1 MWQWLST
8 VGKKNKNGRLL
19 WLQHCSKKKKKR
31 RRILFWLFR
40 TIYLMGTQSATV
52 AYRITVKSQRVKV
65 RLPLNLKKHERGP
78 RCINLCASCLCSLS
92 SVCVCVRA
100 HQCIMCRR
108 TAEVRNN
115 CDPVLLSG
123 VSEPDCVSTYVRLRH
138 ESMSVSRK
146 VRALA
151 PEHVHP
157 LMNVF
162 GQIPGITANPG
173 HRPIPQCNASGLN
186 VKKSIT

>member
-1 MWQWLST
+1 
-8 VGKKNKNGRLL
+8 
-19 WLQHCSKKKKKR
+19 
-31 RRILFWLFR
+31 
-40 TIYLMGTQSATV
+40 MGTQSATA
-52 AYRITVKSQRVKV
+52 AYRITVKSQQVKV

-92 SVCVCVRA
+92 SVCVCVCVSVRA
-100 HQCIMCRR
+100 LQCIMCRR

-123 VSEPDCVSTYVRLRH
+123 VSEPDCVSTYVGLRY

-146 VRALA
+146 CARS
-151 PEHVHP
+151 PRTRSSINERIR
-157 LMNVF
+157 
-162 GQIPGITANPG
+162 QIPGITANPE
-173 HRPIPQCNASGLN
+173 HRPIPQCNASMLN